1 MYTGKQFD
9 RTRVVGSFVSKRGY
23 LRRQWCARRL
33 PTSSYKRSAMGS
45 RRAETLHRL
54 ATIYAALEVPSVART
69 RTRTMRTCHRCPRS
83 RTSSGRPVVRGLCR
97 KGGATTHGRTLNRPP
112 LFSRTKMP
120 IAKSS
125 ARRWMS
131 GPETDDAASS
141 VLFVS

>member
-54 ATIYAALEVPSVART
+54 ATIYAALDGAVGSADGDDDDEDVIAR
-69 RTRTMRTCHRCPRS
+69 
-83 RTSSGRPVVRGLCR
+83 GR
-97 KGGATTHGRTLNRPP
+97 
-112 LFSRTKMP
+112 
-120 IAKSS
+120 
-125 ARRWMS
+125 
-131 GPETDDAASS
+131 
-141 VLFVS
+141 